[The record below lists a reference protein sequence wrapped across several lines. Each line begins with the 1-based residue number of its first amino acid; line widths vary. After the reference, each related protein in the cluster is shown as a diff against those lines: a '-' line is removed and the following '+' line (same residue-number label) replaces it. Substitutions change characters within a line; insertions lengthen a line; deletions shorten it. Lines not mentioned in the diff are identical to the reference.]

1 MVFFKKCMSR
11 FKRSSFLNWLVFL
24 IGLGLVW
31 SLIKGLL
38 QAKRAYLR
46 VDEAEIMMKEEKERH
61 DELLAELEEIQ
72 TEEYTERVVRNDLN
86 MQKEGEIVVV
96 ISEKGEE
103 NTEEQRGEDKEK
115 KNWKRWR
122 DLVF

>member
-1 MVFFKKCMSR
+1 MSR
-11 FKRSSFLNWLVFL
+11 LKRGSFLNWLVFL

-61 DELLAELEEIQ
+61 DELLAEFEEIQ

-96 ISEKGEE
+96 ISERNEE

-115 KNWKRWR
+115 KNWERWR